1 MLVSLRLA
9 PHANLP
15 ARWTAFKNTLTL
27 APVGTGVMP
36 LAACPLAGAALPAAL
51 AAVPARAGDR
61 AVLDQ
66 PAHPHLRLDLH
77 PRRARA
83 AGAPRLAG
91 LGEPRL
97 INTPFAVLP
106 GIVYGYLPLM
116 VFPIHVSLERL
127 DRRLLEASMDLCAT
141 PWATFRQAT
150 LPQLLP
156 AIAASFLLAFAFS
169 FNDFVIVFFV
179 AGPNTTLPISILASI
194 RRGVTPERRRQRA

>member
-1 MLVSLRLA
+1 
-9 PHANLP
+9 
-15 ARWTAFKNTLTL
+15 
-27 APVGTGVMP
+27 
-36 LAACPLAGAALPAAL
+36 
-51 AAVPARAGDR
+51 
-61 AVLDQ
+61 
-66 PAHPHLRLDLH
+66 
-77 PRRARA
+77 
-83 AGAPRLAG
+83 
-91 LGEPRL
+91 
-97 INTPFAVLP
+97 
-106 GIVYGYLPLM
+106 M

-127 DRRLLEASMDLCAT
+127 DRRLLEASMDLYAT

>member
-1 MLVSLRLA
+1 L
-9 PHANLP
+9 
-15 ARWTAFKNTLTL
+15 
-27 APVGTGVMP
+27 
-36 LAACPLAGAALPAAL
+36 
-51 AAVPARAGDR
+51 
-61 AVLDQ
+61 
-66 PAHPHLRLDLH
+66 HLRLDLH

-127 DRRLLEASMDLCAT
+127 DRRLLEASMDLYAT

-194 RRGVTPERRRQRA
+194 RRGATPERRRQRA